1 MEPKHIFKI
10 EEDFENVRLDKWFKK
25 KVKPL
30 PQSLIERTLRKGKIL
45 VNGKKAKSSYK
56 IQINDEI
63 KIYADIDNDDKI
75 IKKKIFI
82 FTLKKRL
89 RVNQK

>member
-10 EEDFENVRLDKWFKK
+10 EEDFENIRLDKWFKK

-45 VNGKKAKSSYK
+45 VWQKSKK
-56 IQINDEI
+56 
-63 KIYADIDNDDKI
+63 
-75 IKKKIFI
+75 F
-82 FTLKKRL
+82 L
-89 RVNQK
+89 

>member
-10 EEDFENVRLDKWFKK
+10 EEDFENTRLDKWFKK

-45 VNGKKAKSSYK
+45 VNGKKVKS
-56 IQINDEI
+56 
-63 KIYADIDNDDKI
+63 
-75 IKKKIFI
+75 FI
-82 FTLKKRL
+82 FTIKKRL